1 MEPLTVLIAIASL
14 VFLGYA
20 FSQIF
25 SQTKPANPTVRF
37 LTISLM
43 VLVGLLLANRLLA
56 PSLAP
61 GVRGASDLL
70 PREFPNFGRLR
81 APAQEGWRFVPDA
94 ILRSLLS
101 DAIDDNS
108 ANNSANNSTEGSPP
122 ESPLPSPTPEVV
134 PSPLPGT
141 EPVPPTPTPSPLPTP
156 PISPPISP
164 LPPPSP
170 EPSPSPLPPPSP
182 EPSPLPNLPPNLAPR
197 PPRQPVPAWW

>member
-61 GVRGASDLL
+61 GVRGSSDLL

-101 DAIDDNS
+101 DAID
-108 ANNSANNSTEGSPP
+108 NNSANNSPEGSPP
-122 ESPLPSPTPEVV
+122 ASPLPSPTPGVV
-134 PSPLPGT
+134 PSPLPEA
-141 EPVPPTPTPSPLPTP
+141 EPVLPTPVPSPLPTP
-156 PISPPISP
+156 PVSPPISP

-182 EPSPLPNLPPNLAPR
+182 EPSPLPSLPPSLAPR
-197 PPRQPVPAWW
+197 PPQPVPAWW